1 MPLRAPVLA
10 LLLAAAGA
18 PAAAQSS
25 PCDDVSYARE
35 FRSRYPNELN
45 KVFEREFMDQ
55 AAWNARAKAIAD
67 HVVAAGAAT
76 REQQNASTLEIMKS
90 PAIRAFDEQARK
102 AGDDFRLRNDT
113 LVATPPLAILD
124 PMRPN
129 RAWCMLA
136 SQALQSLQDKVA
148 AESASWAAQDQ
159 LLLAAAAARGVRFA
173 P

>member
-1 MPLRAPVLA
+1 VPSRALVPA
-10 LLLAAAGA
+10 LFLLAAACT
-18 PAAAQSS
+18 PANAQS

-35 FRSRYPNELN
+35 FRSKYPGELN
-45 KVFEREFMDQ
+45 KVFEREFMEQ
-55 AAWNARAKAIAD
+55 AAWSARAKAIAD

-90 PAIRAFDEQARK
+90 PVIRTLDEQARK

-136 SQALQSLQDKVA
+136 SQALQSLQDKLA
-148 AESASWAAQDQ
+148 AESASWAAQDR